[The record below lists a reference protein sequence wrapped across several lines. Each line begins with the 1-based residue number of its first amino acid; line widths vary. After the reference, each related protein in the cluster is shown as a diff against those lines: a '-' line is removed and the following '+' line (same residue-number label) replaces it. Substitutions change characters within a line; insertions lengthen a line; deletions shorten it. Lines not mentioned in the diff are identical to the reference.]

1 MKRFSLIYIPWA
13 ILFIVLPLLL
23 VVFISFNGEEVMSL
37 ESYRFSLEQYA
48 RFFQPMYLRI
58 MWRSVNLAVVSTVV
72 CLLLG
77 YPAAYSISR
86 MKPKTAS
93 TMILLFVIPMWMN
106 FLLRTYAWI
115 TLLGR
120 NGVINRLLGFIGL
133 GPFDMMYIQGSILMG
148 MIYNFL
154 PFMVLPIY
162 TILQKMDLSLI
173 EAAKDLGANSRE
185 TFLKVI
191 FPLSLPGVYS
201 GILMCFIPALST
213 FVISSLLGGNK
224 YYLVGNIIE
233 QQFRLTGNWPFGA
246 AIAVVL
252 IVILLLMLFIVRL
265 LESKNEKGDRRGK

>member
-23 VVFISFNGEEVMSL
+23 VVFISFNGEEVMSI
-37 ESYRFSLEQYA
+37 EGYRFSMEQYV

-133 GPFDMMYIQGSILMG
+133 GPFDMMY
-148 MIYNFL
+148 N
-154 PFMVLPIY
+154 
-162 TILQKMDLSLI
+162 LSLI
-173 EAAKDLGANSRE
+173 H
-185 TFLKVI
+185 I
-191 FPLSLPGVYS
+191 
-201 GILMCFIPALST
+201 
-213 FVISSLLGGNK
+213 
-224 YYLVGNIIE
+224 
-233 QQFRLTGNWPFGA
+233 
-246 AIAVVL
+246 
-252 IVILLLMLFIVRL
+252 
-265 LESKNEKGDRRGK
+265 